1 MAQTLRDEL
10 DTKLFLLVS
19 PGKARFYQD
28 PLHGWAVVISQFP
41 SALFD
46 IEEAAKCFALNR
58 YTGAVFHLSRV
69 AEIAA
74 VTIGRRVGYD
84 SPREGFGEVLNYLDN
99 GLRQVRESYQS
110 ANPRFK
116 GDVEFLSVVS
126 ALGHSVNQ
134 AWRQRVSHMDRQ
146 YTEEEATR
154 IWAATQGLMQQLAT
168 KLSET
173 YEMEG
178 K

>member
-1 MAQTLRDEL
+1 M
-10 DTKLFLLVS
+10 
-19 PGKARFYQD
+19 
-28 PLHGWAVVISQFP
+28 
-41 SALFD
+41 
-46 IEEAAKCFALNR
+46 
-58 YTGAVFHLSRV
+58 